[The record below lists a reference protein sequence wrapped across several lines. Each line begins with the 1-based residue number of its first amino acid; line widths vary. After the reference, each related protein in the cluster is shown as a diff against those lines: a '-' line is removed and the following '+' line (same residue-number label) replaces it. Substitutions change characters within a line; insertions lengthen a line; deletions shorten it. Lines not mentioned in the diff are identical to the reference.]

1 MAVDMFLKLDGIEGE
16 SKDHKHKG
24 EIELLSFSWG
34 VSNSARACGATGGG
48 GAGKVSVND
57 FTIVKRVDSVSPQL
71 MQNCVT
77 GKHISE
83 GTITVRK
90 AGEKPV
96 EYLKIKLEEVLIS
109 SSQSGGGG
117 ATEPMEQV
125 TLNFTRFEVTNLPSG
140 EVSSFDVCANEIT
153 GNVGNH

>member
-1 MAVDMFLKLDGIEGE
+1 MAVDMFLKLDGVEGE
-16 SKDHKHKG
+16 SRDHKHRG

-34 VSNSARACGATGGG
+34 VSNSTRACSATGVG

-57 FTIVKRVDSVSPQL
+57 FAIVKRVDSVSPQL
-71 MQNCVT
+71 MRHCVT
-77 GKHISE
+77 GKHFSE

-96 EYLKIKLEEVLIS
+96 EYLKIKLEDILIS
-109 SSQSGGGG
+109 SAQSGGGG

-125 TLNFTRFEVTNLPSG
+125 TLNFTRFEVTNLPGG
-140 EVSSFDVCANEIT
+140 ETSSFDVCANEIT
-153 GNVGNH
+153 GNIGNH